1 MVTELQEYVVLV
13 LLLCVRTR
21 QAEPVSQREFITS
34 RPVTTQARRF
44 CTTSH
49 SHPISSQ
56 KWNLL
61 AWRKFPGLP
70 WAWLRTSLAG
80 PQPPC
85 ALYEV
90 VWSKGNVSRAYRKK
104 AKQAG
109 LSSKELCLYKT
120 KTQSLRPTRG
130 MTRMLS
136 WYKTDDFVLSAIR
149 TDHRKSGDNAE
160 KARLIRLLILSL
172 PRQFA
177 VYNGPRNLK

>member
-1 MVTELQEYVVLV
+1 MVTKLQEYVVLV
-13 LLLCVRTR
+13 LLLCEGAGQVEPASTR
-21 QAEPVSQREFITS
+21 KFITT
-34 RPVTTQARRF
+34 RPVATQARRF
-44 CTTSH
+44 RVISH
-49 SHPISSQ
+49 FRPLSSL
-56 KWNLL
+56 KCRLV
-61 AWRKFPGLP
+61 ARSEFPGLP
-70 WAWLRTSLAG
+70 WAWSPTPSAG
-80 PQPPC
+80 SQPPC
-85 ALYEV
+85 AMYEA
-90 VWSKGNVSRAYRKK
+90 VWSKGNVLRAYRKR

-136 WYKTDDFVLSAIR
+136 WNKPDDFVLSAIR